1 MSDYEALTIAPLCNA
16 DAGLLGDD
24 GRDWL
29 GRQELRGIPFDIGD
43 AATARV
49 ALFGGEGYSEPQRIE
64 IGRAAVTITFAH
76 TLPTSRL
83 PEGDIPGATVA
94 VYRVHFADG
103 DTQDIEIRE
112 RFEIGIVPDMTDRFR
127 VGAPFLALPHVD
139 VPAAPRDEVSRSGM
153 GRALTDVGTPP
164 PALFTLFPWRNPRP
178 DVEIAAIEVRPTD
191 RAVVVCGICVGTVD
205 EDPLRPDARR
215 AVVVELP
222 QPADAERPFALE
234 VSVDRGTATHAHP
247 LPRDPD
253 AFLTSETAGWGEPK
267 NPGSSPAYSEIAA
280 TPSATVRVTLDNEE
294 LGRVRFG
301 ELAAKGELKPS
312 DRLTIRSAEAGRAWV
327 HTRVVDEATGRPVP
341 CRIHFRSPEGVP
353 YQPHGHHAHLNAE
366 HDTWHVDVGGDLRL
380 DQATYAY
387 IDGRCQGWLPTG
399 RVLVDVARGF
409 EYEPLRGEI
418 EIKPGQR
425 ELELRLDRWTDMNAQ
440 GWYSGDTH
448 VHFLSGDGANV
459 EAAGEDLNVVNVLQ
473 SQWGSLFTNTEDFI
487 GRPRVSDDGR
497 TIVYVSQENRQHF
510 LGHLTLLG
518 LTDPVMPWCSDG
530 PTEAE
535 PGGSMETTLS
545 HWADACHAQGGTV
558 VIPHLPFPNGE
569 PAALIATGRADAVEM
584 LTQGPFA
591 HTEYYRY
598 LNGGYRLP
606 LVGGTDKMSSEVPVG
621 LYRTYVRLPS
631 DEPFNYE
638 SWCAGMAAGRT
649 FLSGGPLIKLRV
661 DGHEPGDTLH
671 LNGNGN
677 GNGNGSV
684 TVEASVE
691 SILPVHT
698 LQIVQEGRVVAEAQ
712 DATGARRLR
721 LTETIQASGPTW
733 LAARC
738 GGPSYFDAPEHHDVW
753 HRQRFAHT
761 SPVYVAAGDEEW
773 SMWSDDTAQYMLTLV
788 DGSLEYIRRRSTQY
802 PDGHASHHH
811 GEPDHLGY
819 LERPFHQAREAIHRR
834 MHQLGVPH

>member
-16 DAGLLGDD
+16 DAGLIGDE
-24 GRDWL
+24 GREWL
-29 GRQELRGIPFDIGD
+29 GRRDVRGLPFDIGD
-43 AATARV
+43 AEASQV
-49 ALFGGEGYSEPQRIE
+49 ALFGPDGYAEPRHVE
-64 IGRAAVTITFAH
+64 IGRAAVTLTFAH
-76 TLPTSRL
+76 SLASSRL
-83 PEGDIPGATVA
+83 PEGDLPGDTVA

-103 DTQDIEIRE
+103 ATHDIPIRE
-112 RFEIGIVPDMTDRFR
+112 RFEIGVTAHSTDLFR
-127 VGAPFLALPHVD
+127 VGAPFLALPQAD
-139 VPAAPRDEVSRSGM
+139 PPAAPRDVVERDGM

-164 PALFTLFPWRNPRP
+164 LPAFSLFPWRNPRP
-178 DVEIAAIEVRPTD
+178 DVEIAAIEVIPTE
-191 RAVVVCGICVGTVD
+191 RAVVLCGICVGMVD
-205 EDPLRPDARR
+205 EDPLRADARR

-222 QPADAERPFALE
+222 RPEDAERPFAVE
-234 VSVDRGTATHAHP
+234 VSVDRGTATLAHP
-247 LPRDPD
+247 LPRDPE
-253 AFLTSETAGWGEPK
+253 AFLTSDTAGWGEAK
-267 NPGSSPAYSEIAA
+267 NPGSSPAYSEVAA
-280 TPSATVRVTLDNEE
+280 TPSATVRVELEGEE
-294 LGRVRFG
+294 LGQVRFG
-301 ELAAKGELKPS
+301 ELTAEGELTPS
-312 DRLTIRSAEAGRAWV
+312 ERLTVRASETGRAWV
-327 HTRVVDEATGRPVP
+327 HTRVVDAATGRPVP

-409 EYEPLRGEI
+409 EYEPLRAAI

-631 DEPFNYE
+631 VEPFSYE
-638 SWCAGMAAGRT
+638 SWCANMAAGRT
-649 FLSGGPLIKLRV
+649 FLSGGPIISLRV

-671 LNGNGN
+671 LDANG
-677 GNGNGSV
+677 GSV

-691 SILPVHT
+691 SILPVHS
-698 LQIVQEGRVVAEAQ
+698 LQIVREGQVVAEAQ
-712 DATGARRLR
+712 ASGGARQLR
-721 LTETIQASGPTW
+721 LSETIEVSAPSW
-733 LAARC
+733 LTARC
-738 GGPSYFDAPEHHDVW
+738 GGPSYFDAPEHHDCW

-761 SPVYVAAGDEEW
+761 SPVYVADGDAEW
-773 SMWSDDTAQYMLTLV
+773 SMWSDATAQYMLTLI
-788 DGSLEYIRRRSTQY
+788 DGSLDYIRHRSTQY
-802 PDGHASHHH
+802 PAGHASHHH
-811 GEPDHLGY
+811 GEADHVAF
-819 LERPFHQAREAIHRR
+819 LERPFQEAREAIHRR
-834 MHQLGVPH
+834 MHALGIPH

>member
-16 DAGLLGDD
+16 DAGLIGDE
-24 GRDWL
+24 GREWL
-29 GRQELRGIPFDIGD
+29 GRRDVRGLPFDIGD
-43 AATARV
+43 AEGSKV
-49 ALFGGEGYSEPQRIE
+49 ALFGPDGYAEPRHIE
-64 IGRAAVTITFAH
+64 IGRAAVTLTFAH
-76 TLPTSRL
+76 SLASSRL
-83 PEGDIPGATVA
+83 PEGDLPGDTVA

-103 DTQDIEIRE
+103 ATHDIPIRE
-112 RFEIGIVPDMTDRFR
+112 RFEIGVTAHSTDLFR
-127 VGAPFLALPHVD
+127 VGAPFLALPQAD
-139 VPAAPRDEVSRSGM
+139 PPAAPRDVVERDGM
-153 GRALTDVGTPP
+153 GRALTDVGMPP
-164 PALFTLFPWRNPRP
+164 LPAFSLFPWRNPRP
-178 DVEIAAIEVRPTD
+178 DIEITSVEVRPTE
-191 RAVVVCGICVGTVD
+191 RPVVLCGICVGTVD
-205 EDPLRPDARR
+205 EDPLRADARR

-222 QPADAERPFALE
+222 RPEDAERPFAVE
-234 VSVDRGTATHAHP
+234 VSVDRGTATLAHP
-247 LPRDPD
+247 LPRDPE
-253 AFLTSETAGWGEPK
+253 AFLTSDTAGWGEAK
-267 NPGSSPAYSEIAA
+267 NPGSSPAYSEVAA
-280 TPSATVRVTLDNEE
+280 TPSATVRVELEGEE

-301 ELAAKGELKPS
+301 ELTAEGELTPS
-312 DRLTIRSAEAGRAWV
+312 ERLTVRASETGRAWV
-327 HTRVVDEATGRPVP
+327 HTRVVDAATGRPVP

-409 EYEPLRGEI
+409 EYEPLRAAI

-631 DEPFNYE
+631 DEPFSYE
-638 SWCAGMAAGRT
+638 SWCANMAAGRT
-649 FLSGGPLIKLRV
+649 FLSGGPIISLRV

-671 LNGNGN
+671 MHGNG
-677 GNGNGSV
+677 GNV

-691 SILPVHT
+691 SILPVHS
-698 LQIVQEGRVVAEAQ
+698 LQIVREGQVVAEAQ
-712 DATGARRLR
+712 ASGGARQLR
-721 LTETIQASGPTW
+721 LSETLEVSAPSW
-733 LAARC
+733 LTARC
-738 GGPSYFDAPEHHDVW
+738 GGPSYFDAPEHHDGW

-761 SPVYVAAGDEEW
+761 SPVYVADGDAEW
-773 SMWSDDTAQYMLTLV
+773 SMWSDATAQYMLTLI
-788 DGSLEYIRRRSTQY
+788 DGSLDHIRHRSTQY
-802 PDGHASHHH
+802 PAGHASHHH
-811 GEPDHLGY
+811 GEADHVGF
-819 LERPFHQAREAIHRR
+819 LERPFHEAREAIHRR
-834 MHQLGVPH
+834 MHALGIPH

>member
-16 DAGLLGDD
+16 DASLLGDE
-24 GRDWL
+24 GLGWL
-29 GRQELRGIPFDIGD
+29 GRRDVRGLPFDIGY
-43 AATARV
+43 AEASQV
-49 ALFGGEGYSEPQRIE
+49 ALFGSEGHTEPQRIE
-64 IGRAAVTITFAH
+64 IGRPALTITFAH
-76 TLPTSRL
+76 SLASSGL
-83 PEGDIPGATVA
+83 PEGDLPGDTVA
-94 VYRVHFADG
+94 IYRVHFADG
-103 DTQDIEIRE
+103 ESHDIPIRE
-112 RFEIGIVPDMTDRFR
+112 RFEIGVTAHTTDMFR
-127 VGAPFLALPHVD
+127 VGAPFLAMPQAD
-139 VPAAPRDEVSRSGM
+139 PPAAPRDVVERDGM
-153 GRALTDVGTPP
+153 GRVLTDVGTPP
-164 PALFTLFPWRNPRP
+164 LPAFSLFPWRNPRP
-178 DVEIAAIEVRPTD
+178 DVEIAAVEVLPTD
-191 RAVVVCGICVGTVD
+191 RAVVLCGICVGTVD
-205 EDPLRPDARR
+205 EDPLRADARR

-222 QPADAERPFALE
+222 QPEDAERPFAVE

-253 AFLTSETAGWGEPK
+253 EFLTSDTAGWGEAK
-267 NPGSSPAYSEIAA
+267 NPGSSPAYSEVAA
-280 TPSATVRVTLDNEE
+280 TPSATVRVELEGEE

-301 ELAAKGELKPS
+301 ELTAKGELRPS
-312 DRLTIRSAEAGRAWV
+312 ERLSVRASETGRAWV
-327 HTRVVDEATGRPVP
+327 HTRVVDAATGRPVP

-399 RVLVDVARGF
+399 RVLVDIARGF
-409 EYEPLRGEI
+409 EYEPLRAAI

-425 ELELRLDRWTDMNAQ
+425 ELELKLDRWTDMNAQ

-448 VHFLSGDGANV
+448 VHFLSGDGANI

-631 DEPFNYE
+631 DQPFSYE
-638 SWCAGMAAGRT
+638 SWCANMAAGRT
-649 FLSGGPLIKLRV
+649 FLSGGPIISLRV
-661 DGHEPGDTLH
+661 EGHEPGDTLN
-671 LNGNGN
+671 LDVNG
-677 GNGNGSV
+677 GSV

-691 SILPVHT
+691 SILPVHS
-698 LQIVQEGRVVAEAQ
+698 LQIVREGHVVAEAQ
-712 DATGARRLR
+712 ASGGARQLR
-721 LTETIQASGPTW
+721 LSETLEVAAPTW

-738 GGPSYFDAPEHHDVW
+738 GGPTYFDAPEHHDVW

-761 SPVYVAAGDEEW
+761 SPVYVADGDAEW
-773 SMWSDDTAQYMLTLV
+773 SMWSDATAQYMLTLI
-788 DGSLEYIRRRSTQY
+788 DGSLDYIRHRSTQY
-802 PDGHASHHH
+802 PAGHASHHH
-811 GEPDHLGY
+811 GEADHGAF
-819 LERPFHQAREAIHRR
+819 LERPFHEAREAIHRR

>member
-1 MSDYEALTIAPLCNA
+1 M
-16 DAGLLGDD
+16 
-24 GRDWL
+24 
-29 GRQELRGIPFDIGD
+29 
-43 AATARV
+43 
-49 ALFGGEGYSEPQRIE
+49 
-64 IGRAAVTITFAH
+64 
-76 TLPTSRL
+76 
-83 PEGDIPGATVA
+83 
-94 VYRVHFADG
+94 
-103 DTQDIEIRE
+103 
-112 RFEIGIVPDMTDRFR
+112 
-127 VGAPFLALPHVD
+127 
-139 VPAAPRDEVSRSGM
+139 PRSK
-153 GRALTDVGTPP
+153 
-164 PALFTLFPWRNPRP
+164 
-178 DVEIAAIEVRPTD
+178 IRPTD
-191 RAVVVCGICVGTVD
+191 RAVILCGVCVGTVD

-234 VSVDRGTATHAHP
+234 VSVDRGTATHAQP

-253 AFLTSETAGWGEPK
+253 AFLTSDTAGWGEPR

-280 TPSATVRVTLDNEE
+280 TPSATVHVRLADEE
-294 LGRVRFG
+294 LGQVRFG
-301 ELAAKGELKPS
+301 ELTSKGEIQPS
-312 DRLTIRSAEAGRAWV
+312 ERLTVRAAEAGRAWV
-327 HTRVVDEATGRPVP
+327 HTRVVDAATGRPVP
-341 CRIHFRSPEGVP
+341 CRVHFRSPDGVP

-448 VHFLSGDGANV
+448 VHFLSGDGANI

-545 HWADACHAQGGTV
+545 YWADACHAQGGTV

-569 PAALIATGRADAVEM
+569 PATLIATGRADAVEM

-621 LYRTYVRLPS
+621 LYRTYVRLPA
-631 DEPFNYE
+631 DEPFSYE

-671 LNGNGN
+671 LNGNG
-677 GNGNGSV
+677 GSV

-691 SILPVHT
+691 SILPVHS

-712 DATGARRLR
+712 DTAGARRLR
-721 LTETIQASGPTW
+721 LTETVQASGPTW

-761 SPVYVAAGDEEW
+761 SPVYVAAGDAEW
-773 SMWSDDTAQYMLTLV
+773 SMWSDATAQYMLTLI
-788 DGSLEYIRRRSTQY
+788 DGSLEYIRQRSTQY
-802 PDGHASHHH
+802 PAGHASHHH

-834 MHQLGVPH
+834 MHAARRAALSHPGSHKRPPILVGAPLVGALRGSWNRSTPMAIRAVTSAARWPRLRAAWETQPQPVPRCTQRGPPDVGCPYARRPSVSGRPLWAPIGPTPAAIRSPRSAGAAAPRRGRSSARAGRAAGMESRCRWPGTPRRWRNADRFVSSSAP

>member
-1 MSDYEALTIAPLCNA
+1 M
-16 DAGLLGDD
+16 
-24 GRDWL
+24 
-29 GRQELRGIPFDIGD
+29 
-43 AATARV
+43 
-49 ALFGGEGYSEPQRIE
+49 
-64 IGRAAVTITFAH
+64 
-76 TLPTSRL
+76 
-83 PEGDIPGATVA
+83 
-94 VYRVHFADG
+94 
-103 DTQDIEIRE
+103 
-112 RFEIGIVPDMTDRFR
+112 
-127 VGAPFLALPHVD
+127 
-139 VPAAPRDEVSRSGM
+139 
-153 GRALTDVGTPP
+153 
-164 PALFTLFPWRNPRP
+164 
-178 DVEIAAIEVRPTD
+178 
-191 RAVVVCGICVGTVD
+191 
-205 EDPLRPDARR
+205 
-215 AVVVELP
+215 
-222 QPADAERPFALE
+222 
-234 VSVDRGTATHAHP
+234 
-247 LPRDPD
+247 
-253 AFLTSETAGWGEPK
+253 
-267 NPGSSPAYSEIAA
+267 
-280 TPSATVRVTLDNEE
+280 
-294 LGRVRFG
+294 
-301 ELAAKGELKPS
+301 
-312 DRLTIRSAEAGRAWV
+312 

-425 ELELRLDRWTDMNAQ
+425 ELELRLDRWTDMNAE

-677 GNGNGSV
+677 GNAGSV

-788 DGSLEYIRRRSTQY
+788 DGSLEYIRQRSTQY

-811 GEPDHLGY
+811 GEPDHLAY

>member
-16 DAGLLGDD
+16 DAGLIGDE
-24 GRDWL
+24 GREWL
-29 GRQELRGIPFDIGD
+29 GRRDVRGLPFDIGD
-43 AATARV
+43 AEASQV
-49 ALFGGEGYSEPQRIE
+49 ALFGPDGHSEPRRIE
-64 IGRAAVTITFAH
+64 IGRAALTVTFAH
-76 TLPTSRL
+76 SLASSRL
-83 PEGDIPGATVA
+83 PEGDLPGDTVA

-103 DTQDIEIRE
+103 ETHDIPIRE
-112 RFEIGIVPDMTDRFR
+112 RFEIGVTAHSTDMFR
-127 VGAPFLALPHVD
+127 VGAPFLALPQAD
-139 VPAAPRDEVSRSGM
+139 PPAAPRDVVERDGM
-153 GRALTDVGTPP
+153 GRVLTDVGTPP
-164 PALFTLFPWRNPRP
+164 LPAFSLFPWRNPHP
-178 DVEIAAIEVRPTD
+178 DVEIASVEVRPTERD
-191 RAVVVCGICVGTVD
+191 VVLCGICVGTVD
-205 EDPLRPDARR
+205 EDPLRADARR

-222 QPADAERPFALE
+222 QPEDAERPFAVE
-234 VSVDRGTATHAHP
+234 VAVDRGTATHAHP

-253 AFLTSETAGWGEPK
+253 AFLASDTAGWGEPK

-280 TPSATVRVTLDNEE
+280 TPSATVRVELEGEE

-301 ELAAKGELKPS
+301 ELTAKGELTPS
-312 DRLTIRSAEAGRAWV
+312 DRLTVRASESGRAWV
-327 HTRVVDEATGRPVP
+327 HTRVVDAATGRPVP

-353 YQPHGHHAHLNAE
+353 YQPHGHHSHLNAE
-366 HDTWHVDVGGDLRL
+366 HDTWHVDVGGDLRM

-409 EYEPLRGEI
+409 EYEPLRAAI
-418 EIKPGQR
+418 DINPGQR

-487 GRPRVSDDGR
+487 GRPRVSNDGR

-591 HTEYYRY
+591 HIEYYRY

-631 DEPFNYE
+631 DQPFSYE
-638 SWCAGMAAGRT
+638 SWCANMAAGRT
-649 FLSGGPLIKLRV
+649 FLSGGPIISLRV
-661 DGHEPGDTLH
+661 EGHEPGDTLH
-671 LNGNGN
+671 LDSNG
-677 GNGNGSV
+677 GSV

-691 SILPVHT
+691 SILPVHS
-698 LQIVQEGRVVAEAQ
+698 LQIVREGQVVAEAQ
-712 DATGARRLR
+712 ASGGARQLR
-721 LTETIQASGPTW
+721 LSETLEVAAPSW

-738 GGPSYFDAPEHHDVW
+738 GGPSYFDAPEHHDGW

-761 SPVYVAAGDEEW
+761 SPVYVADGDAEW
-773 SMWSDDTAQYMLTLV
+773 SMWSDATAQYMLTLI
-788 DGSLEYIRRRSTQY
+788 DGSLDYIRHRSTQY
-802 PDGHASHHH
+802 PAGHASHHH
-811 GEPDHLGY
+811 GEVDHGAF
-819 LERPFHQAREAIHRR
+819 LERPFHEAREAIHRR
-834 MHQLGVPH
+834 MHALGIPH

>member
-16 DAGLLGDD
+16 DVSLLGDE
-24 GRDWL
+24 GPGWL
-29 GRQELRGIPFDIGD
+29 GRRDVRGLPFDIGD
-43 AATARV
+43 ADASQV
-49 ALFGGEGYSEPQRIE
+49 ALFGSEGHTEPRRIE
-64 IGRAAVTITFAH
+64 IGRAAVTLTFAH
-76 TLPTSRL
+76 SLASSGLPDGDL
-83 PEGDIPGATVA
+83 PGDTVA

-103 DTQDIEIRE
+103 ETHDIPIRE
-112 RFEIGIVPDMTDRFR
+112 RFEIGVTAHTTDMFR
-127 VGAPFLALPHVD
+127 VGAPFLALPQAD
-139 VPAAPRDEVSRSGM
+139 PPAAPRDVVERGGM
-153 GRALTDVGTPP
+153 GRVLTDVGTPP
-164 PALFTLFPWRNPRP
+164 LPAFSLFPWRNPRP
-178 DVEIAAIEVRPTD
+178 DAEIAAVEVHPTE
-191 RAVVVCGICVGTVD
+191 RAVVLCGICVGMVD

-222 QPADAERPFALE
+222 RPEDAERPFAVE
-234 VSVDRGTATHAHP
+234 VAVDRGTATHAHP
-247 LPRDPD
+247 LPRDPE
-253 AFLTSETAGWGEPK
+253 AFLTSDTAGWGEAK

-280 TPSATVRVTLDNEE
+280 TPSATVRVALEGEE

-301 ELAAKGELKPS
+301 ELTAKGELTPS
-312 DRLTIRSAEAGRAWV
+312 ERLTVRASETGRAWV
-327 HTRVVDEATGRPVP
+327 HTRVVDAATGRPMP

-353 YQPHGHHAHLNAE
+353 YQPHGHHSHLNAE
-366 HDTWHVDVGGDLRL
+366 HDTWHVDVGGDLRM

-409 EYEPLRGEI
+409 EYEPLRAEI
-418 EIKPGQR
+418 EIEPGQR
-425 ELELRLDRWTDMNAQ
+425 ELELKLDRWTDMNAQ

-569 PAALIATGRADAVEM
+569 PAALIATGRADGVEM

-631 DEPFNYE
+631 DEPFSYA
-638 SWCAGMAAGRT
+638 SWCANMAAGRT
-649 FLSGGPLIKLRV
+649 FLSGGPIISLRV
-661 DGHEPGDTLH
+661 EGHEPGDTLH
-671 LNGNGN
+671 LDVNG
-677 GNGNGSV
+677 GSV

-691 SILPVHT
+691 SILPVHS
-698 LQIVQEGRVVAEAQ
+698 LQIVREGQVVAEAQ
-712 DATGARRLR
+712 ASGGARRLR
-721 LTETIQASGPTW
+721 LSETLEVAAPTW

-738 GGPSYFDAPEHHDVW
+738 GGPSYFDAPEHHDGW

-761 SPVYVAAGDEEW
+761 SPVYVADGDAEW
-773 SMWSDDTAQYMLTLV
+773 SMWSDATAQYMLTLI
-788 DGSLEYIRRRSTQY
+788 DGSLDYIRHRSTQY
-802 PDGHASHHH
+802 PADHASHHH
-811 GEPDHLGY
+811 GEADHLGF
-819 LERPFHQAREAIHRR
+819 LERPFHEAREAIHRR
-834 MHQLGVPH
+834 MHALGIPH

>member
-16 DAGLLGDD
+16 DAGLIGDE
-24 GRDWL
+24 GREWL
-29 GRQELRGIPFDIGD
+29 GRRDVRGLPFDIGD
-43 AATARV
+43 AEASQV
-49 ALFGGEGYSEPQRIE
+49 ALFGPDGHSEPQRIA
-64 IGRAAVTITFAH
+64 IGRAAVTLTFAH
-76 TLPTSRL
+76 SLASSRL
-83 PEGDIPGATVA
+83 PEGDLPGATVA
-94 VYRVHFADG
+94 VYRIHFADG
-103 DTQDIEIRE
+103 ETHDIPIRE
-112 RFEIGIVPDMTDRFR
+112 RFEIGVTAHSTDMFR
-127 VGAPFLALPHVD
+127 VGAPFLALPQAD
-139 VPAAPRDEVSRSGM
+139 PPAAPRDVVERDGM

-164 PALFTLFPWRNPRP
+164 LPAFSLFPWRNPRP
-178 DVEIAAIEVRPTD
+178 NVEIAAVEVRPTD
-191 RAVVVCGICVGTVD
+191 RAVVLCGICVGMVD
-205 EDPLRPDARR
+205 EDPLRADARR

-222 QPADAERPFALE
+222 QPEDADRPFAVE
-234 VSVDRGTATHAHP
+234 VAVDRGTATLAHP
-247 LPRDPD
+247 LPRDPE
-253 AFLTSETAGWGEPK
+253 AFLTSDTAGWGEAK
-267 NPGSSPAYSEIAA
+267 NPASSPAYSEIAA
-280 TPSATVRVTLDNEE
+280 TPSATVRVELEGEE
-294 LGRVRFG
+294 VGHVRFG
-301 ELAAKGELKPS
+301 ELTAKGELKPS
-312 DRLTIRSAEAGRAWV
+312 ERLTVRAAETGRAWV
-327 HTRVVDEATGRPVP
+327 HTRVVDAATGRPMP
-341 CRIHFRSPEGVP
+341 CRIHFRSPDGVP
-353 YQPHGHHAHLNAE
+353 YQPHGHHSHLNAE

-409 EYEPLRGEI
+409 EYQPLRAEI
-418 EIKPGQR
+418 DIKPGQR

-631 DEPFNYE
+631 DEPFSYE
-638 SWCAGMAAGRT
+638 SWCANMAAGRT
-649 FLSGGPLIKLRV
+649 FLSGGPIISLRV
-661 DGHEPGDTLH
+661 EGHEPGDTLH
-671 LNGNGN
+671 LDRNG
-677 GNGNGSV
+677 GSV

-691 SILPVHT
+691 SILPVHS
-698 LQIVQEGRVVAEAQ
+698 LQIVREGEVVAEAQ
-712 DATGARRLR
+712 ASQGARQLR
-721 LTETIQASGPTW
+721 LSETLEFAAPTW

-738 GGPSYFDAPEHHDVW
+738 GGPSYFDAPEHHDGW

-761 SPVYVAAGDEEW
+761 SPVYVADGDAEW
-773 SMWSDDTAQYMLTLV
+773 SMWSDATAQYMLTLI
-788 DGSLEYIRRRSTQY
+788 DGSLDYIRHRSTQY
-802 PDGHASHHH
+802 PAGHASHHH
-811 GEPDHLGY
+811 GEADHQAF
-819 LERPFHQAREAIHRR
+819 LEGPFHEAREAIHRR
-834 MHQLGVPH
+834 MHQLGIPH